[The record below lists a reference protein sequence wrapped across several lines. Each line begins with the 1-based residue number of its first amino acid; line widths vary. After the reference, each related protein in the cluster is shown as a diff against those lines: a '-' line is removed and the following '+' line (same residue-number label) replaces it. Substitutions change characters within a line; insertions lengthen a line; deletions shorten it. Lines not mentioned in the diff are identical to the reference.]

1 MLLSYFIQE
10 VSDPEVMKCGKCS
23 ILQFNTTCDSSIS
36 SKIIIN
42 QNPFIPNRDLSVDE
56 AVVKYKGCSS
66 IKQYM
71 PQKPVKRGFK
81 IWMLADSDTGYV
93 MKFSVYE
100 GKTSNQ
106 VEKGLGAN
114 VVLMLSENFHC
125 RYHHVYFDNFFMG
138 RLDAQ
143 SAQKW
148 YICL

>member
-1 MLLSYFIQE
+1 
-10 VSDPEVMKCGKCS
+10 
-23 ILQFNTTCDSSIS
+23 
-36 SKIIIN
+36 
-42 QNPFIPNRDLSVDE
+42 
-56 AVVKYKGCSS
+56 
-66 IKQYM
+66 M
-71 PQKPVKRGFK
+71 PQKPVKRRFK

-100 GKTSNQ
+100 

-125 RYHHVYFDNFFMG
+125 HYHHVYFDNFFMG